1 MEPIQIFSIH
11 LLLHGWKSGL
21 WEAEYRELIKMF
33 CCDLVEIQF
42 WEAKFIG
49 SSHWDVFEYICCDMV
64 EIWFLEAEFMEDPIK
79 KVLSNLLWHCWN
91 LVFGNLILWKP
102 MNMFLRNFFDN
113 LKFGF
118 WEAVFSRTDQDV
130 VMLWANAFLWQCE
143 FAGEGEG
150 FQHMEANMALVNCS
164 YFSSADDSHLCS
176 CNSLHHLWF
185 NILPCFCWHIKAW
198 QQFAWLQSKACMNV
212 AASISITLPRGTWT
226 NYKTRFHPV
235 TFLLQIS

>member
-1 MEPIQIFSIH
+1 MFLIH
-11 LLLHGWKSGL
+11 LLWHGWKSGL
-21 WEAEYRELIKMF
+21 WEAEYRELIKVFSSKFVVTWLKFSFGKLNLWEVPIEMF
-33 CCDLVEIQF
+33 LSIFVVTWLKFGF
-42 WEAKFIG
+42 WKLNLWKFP
-49 SSHWDVFEYICCDMV
+49 SRRFWVICCDMV
-64 EIWFLEAEFMEDPIK
+64 EIWCLGTSFYENQWTCFRGI
-79 KVLSNLLWHCWN
+79 C
-91 LVFGNLILWKP
+91 
-102 MNMFLRNFFDN
+102 FDN
-113 LKFGF
+113 LKSGF
-118 WEAVFSRTDQDV
+118 WEAEFYRTDQDV
-130 VMLWANAFLWQCE
+130 VMLWANTFLWQCE